1 MEPPEYPQI
10 HQNDQNIHE
19 TSLKEILL
27 NTSLSAIEN
36 DQNTPKNYPKKPNDH
51 QDDQNTLKNS
61 KMTKIEGI
69 CPSKNIVKK
78 LDWLEAYQQ
87 LN

>member
-1 MEPPEYPQI
+1 MESPEHLQI
-10 HQNDQNIHE
+10 HQNDQNIHK

-61 KMTKIEGI
+61 KMTKFEGI

-78 LDWLEAYQQ
+78 LDWLEAYQ
-87 LN
+87 

>member
-1 MEPPEYPQI
+1 MEPPKYPQI

-27 NTSLSAIEN
+27 NTSLSAIKN
-36 DQNTPKNYPKKPNDH
+36 YQNTPNPKKPNDH